1 VEGCALDAGGA
12 DAAVGACSSF
22 GYGIYREKCEKQ
34 QQQRQQQHHLSRAV
48 ARWDSEAANTRNT
61 DSGKG

>member
-1 VEGCALDAGGA
+1 MPEVPMLPWVLVPASDMVSIGK
-12 DAAVGACSSF
+12 
-22 GYGIYREKCEKQ
+22 KCVKQ